1 MKSFGRTVVI
11 AAALAVPLAA
21 VAQQLK
27 PEEAIRARQSIM
39 RVIALNFGPLGKMAS
54 GDAAF
59 DKAKFQE
66 NAARIESVWSM
77 NVGQF
82 FIPGTDKPVSGA
94 KIATFTDA
102 KPEIWQQMDKFKA
115 VADQATQ
122 RVKALSEAGKSGDE
136 KAMRAATGE
145 LAKSCKAC
153 HDDFRAK

>member
-122 RVKALSEAGKSGDE
+122 RVKALAEAGKSGDE